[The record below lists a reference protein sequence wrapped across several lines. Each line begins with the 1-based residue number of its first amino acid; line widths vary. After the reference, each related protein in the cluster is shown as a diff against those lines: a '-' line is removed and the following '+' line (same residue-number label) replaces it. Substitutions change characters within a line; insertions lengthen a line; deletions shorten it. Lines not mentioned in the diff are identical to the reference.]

1 MGVRA
6 EYHPAAAGHGLA
18 VIAVDICHICRY
30 IYTAEPVG
38 CRKGELMVVLIY
50 GTAYGAE
57 AVMAVGEY
65 IWNGKFSK
73 PGGSRRLYHAHI
85 CDVVAREGIKPE
97 FELFF
102 IPAFVMGL
110 YDGIGHSALFSVGRG
125 SAYPGFI

>member
-18 VIAVDICHICRY
+18 VIAVDICHVCRY
-30 IYTAEPVG
+30 IYPAEPVG

-57 AVMAVGEY
+57 AVMAVGEH
-65 IWNGKFSK
+65 IGNGKFRK
-73 PGGSRRLYHAHI
+73 PRGPCRLYHAHI
-85 CDVVAREGIKPE
+85 CDVVARKGIKPE

-110 YDGIGHSALFSVGRG
+110 YDGIGHSALSGVGCG
-125 SAYPGFI
+125 CAYPGFV